1 MRKFAFTAK
10 ILIILSLMTSCGF
23 KVVKVSDYTNFKIV
37 KIETNGERRINYKL
51 RNKLLLN
58 TKNEEAKKSVSL
70 ILNTS
75 KNKIV
80 KEKNINNEITKYS
93 IIVNVNVNFET
104 INNLKLTNFSINKS
118 GEYDVDTQYTQTL
131 NNEKK
136 AIDLITEDIANEILE
151 QLAGILNAV

>member
-1 MRKFAFTAK
+1 
-10 ILIILSLMTSCGF
+10 MTSCGF

-58 TKNEEAKKSVSL
+58 TKNEKAKKSVSL

>member
-1 MRKFAFTAK
+1 M
-10 ILIILSLMTSCGF
+10 
-23 KVVKVSDYTNFKIV
+23 
-37 KIETNGERRINYKL
+37 
-51 RNKLLLN
+51 LN

>member
-1 MRKFAFTAK
+1 M
-10 ILIILSLMTSCGF
+10 
-23 KVVKVSDYTNFKIV
+23 
-37 KIETNGERRINYKL
+37 
-51 RNKLLLN
+51 LN
-58 TKNEEAKKSVSL
+58 TKNEKAKKSVSL

-80 KEKNINNEITKYS
+80 KENINNEITKYS

-151 QLAGILNAV
+151 QLAGDFKCSIKVI